1 MQHLT
6 EISVL
11 FVMIMFNDPSIRKEV
26 IDDKESN
33 LYSKITVDTE
43 TGDIVL
49 GKTRFVWWNQ
59 LIGAEKRISLPEFV
73 FKVIGALS
81 SKAEEDGR
89 GQMVSAG
96 LLKDL
101 SDLLNREGR
110 SNDVINRL
118 FLVGY
123 IGVKTAWSC
132 PNMEA
137 EGFASNNKPTEVKL
151 HVNEEVRTFE
161 LPGSGDPILRV
172 KIGPTGVQYLG
183 EDQSG
188 DQTQDEQ
195 LCRKEEYSG
204 EYELKY
210 VKLFNTLAI

>member
-6 EISVL
+6 EMSVL
-11 FVMIMFNDPSIRKEV
+11 FIMIMFNDPSIRKEV
-26 IDDKESN
+26 IDEKESN
-33 LYSKITVDTE
+33 LYSKITVDAE

-49 GKTRFVWWNQ
+49 GKTRFLWWNQ
-59 LIGAEKRISLPEFV
+59 LIGAEKRISLAEFV
-73 FKVIGALS
+73 FKVIGALT
-81 SKAEEDGR
+81 SKAETEGR
-89 GQMVSAG
+89 GRMVSAG

-123 IGVKTAWSC
+123 IGVKTTWSC
-132 PNMEA
+132 PLEPSVLTDNRPA
-137 EGFASNNKPTEVKL
+137 EVKL

-195 LCRKEEYSG
+195 LCRNKDYSG

-210 VKLFNTLAI
+210 VKLFNTTII